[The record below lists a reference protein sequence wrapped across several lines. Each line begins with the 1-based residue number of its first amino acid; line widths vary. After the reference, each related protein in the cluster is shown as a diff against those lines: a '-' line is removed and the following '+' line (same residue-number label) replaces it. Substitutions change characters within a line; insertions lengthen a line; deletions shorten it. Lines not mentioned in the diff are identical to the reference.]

1 VPDGL
6 LAVVLLKVPP
16 WKILQ
21 DVNSHLSHPLIFDRL
36 MRQSQDRG
44 PVVIL
49 VKDQKGE
56 TFGGFYT
63 VGLNYGEGFVGTG
76 ESFLFKFDVRIFLG

>member
-1 VPDGL
+1 MGNPIRRNL
-6 LAVVLLKVPP
+6 LFG
-16 WKILQ
+16 IL
-21 DVNSHLSHPLIFDRL
+21 NRL
-36 MRQSQDRG
+36 MRQSMDRG

-49 VKDQKGE
+49 VLDERGE

-76 ESFLFKFDVRIFLG
+76 ESFLFKFDVRYIIWGKRLA

>member
-6 LAVVLLKVPP
+6 LAAVLLKVPP
-16 WKILQ
+16 WEILQ
-21 DVNSHLSHPLIFDRL
+21 DVNSHLSHRLIFDRL

-49 VKDQKGE
+49 VKDEKGE
-56 TFGGFYT
+56 TFGGFYS
-63 VGLNYGEGFVGTG
+63 VGLEYGEGFTGTG
-76 ESFLFKFDVRIFLG
+76 ESFLFKFEVRNFLG